1 MNVSGGASESLP
13 ESAYKLEHEHLYYQV
28 REPLALCSSAN
39 C

>member
-28 REPLALCSSAN
+28 RATGIN
-39 C
+39 FI